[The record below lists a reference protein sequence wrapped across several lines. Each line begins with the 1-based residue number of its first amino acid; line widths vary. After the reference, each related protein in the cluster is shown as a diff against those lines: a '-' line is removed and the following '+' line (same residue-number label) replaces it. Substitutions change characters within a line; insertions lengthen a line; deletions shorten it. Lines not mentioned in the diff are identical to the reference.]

1 MEVRSQQRNSDLVIS
16 QEEFIEWQNN
26 VITKEVVK
34 QIINTRDVLKNHLA
48 AGGTLQKNSLETTDR
63 IVGRIEGLLEL
74 FNLFTDIKEEMEE
87 KPQYGH

>member
-1 MEVRSQQRNSDLVIS
+1 MSSRTDDNTLVIS
-16 QEEFIEWQNN
+16 EEEFIEWQNN

-34 QIINTRDVLKNHLA
+34 QIIKTRDTLKNHLA
-48 AGGTLQKNSLETTDR
+48 AGGTLQKDSLETTDR

-74 FNLFTDIKEEMEE
+74 FNLFTDIKEEMAE